1 MIEERTERPAFG
13 ALLRK
18 RRIAA
23 RLSQEQLAERA
34 RISVQ
39 AVSALERGARRS
51 PRPDTLALLIRT
63 LELEGADV
71 AEFEATA
78 RAAVVTRVRN
88 VPVPLPREFEG
99 AAPPQWRVPVSET
112 SFIGRENER
121 REIRRALASRRC
133 VTLWGPGG
141 VGKTRLAL
149 EALSSLTEPFGDRI
163 AFVALASATDMEAV
177 VRAIAAAYDLA
188 DGEIPTLIA
197 HLAARFTDARVLLV
211 LDNCEHVVEHVSHV
225 VASMLAQLPSLTILA
240 TSREPLRIDG
250 EEVVRVGTLAV
261 QPDAVNLF
269 LDRARTVSGIEAT
282 SPADLASVATICRR
296 LDGLPLA
303 LELAAARTRS
313 MSIAEIEGALD
324 ERFALLTRGN
334 RTLDRRQRTLRDTI
348 AWSYELLPA
357 TSRIVFE
364 RLALLNG
371 AFAMEHAVAIAADAR
386 IDRWAV
392 VDAVAD
398 LIDKALV
405 TFASDRE
412 DDERGHPY
420 TMLESTRV
428 YANTLDD
435 RERADRDRDGAQR
448 RFGSWLL
455 ARARESYYSFFRQS
469 ELIQDGIDIAH
480 LRGYLRFAIDGNGDV
495 PTAATI
501 VGTLMHW
508 WSALGLTSEGLR
520 WIDAALAKLD
530 SAGDDLRPRIVALIG
545 KTSLLRSGLFYNE
558 ASAPAV
564 EAHACA
570 LRLSGVEPEDRLLLA
585 RTSFM
590 ASESAAVTGR
600 HEEAEAL
607 IGLTLSIYTELGDE
621 QGCALAVSQAAFVA
635 RLAGDLQRSR
645 ENYHAATI
653 YFERHGYRRL
663 AAHTRSNLAEVD
675 YALGNVAEAVD
686 SARSAIEVILELSTA
701 YYMANSLANLASY
714 LPDIGAIDE
723 AAEIASRALDVTLEG
738 GFDRMVARVL
748 QSCAT
753 VAVLRGRDPEDAAA
767 LFGYSLPRVGDYHGN
782 LTELRRED
790 RLRTLLSERLAPDAL
805 ESAMRRGDDLD
816 DDEALRLARAAFT

>member
-63 LELEGADV
+63 LELEGVEV

-88 VPVPLPREFEG
+88 VPVPHARELEG
-99 AAPPQWRVPVSET
+99 ASPPQWRVPVSET
-112 SFIGRENER
+112 SFIGRAKER
-121 REIRRALASRRC
+121 REIDRALTSRRC

-149 EALSSLTEPFGDRI
+149 EALSSLSGPFGDRI
-163 AFVALASATDMEAV
+163 AFVALASATDIESV
-177 VRAIAAAYDLA
+177 VRAIAMAYDLV

-197 HLAARFTDARVLLV
+197 HLGARFTDARVLLV

-225 VASMLAQLPSLTILA
+225 VAAMLAQLPSLSILA

-250 EEVVRVGTLAV
+250 EEVVRIGTLAV
-261 QPDAVNLF
+261 QPDAIDLF

-282 SPADLASVATICRR
+282 TPGDLASVATICRR

-313 MSIAEIEGALD
+313 MSIGEIEGALD

-371 AFAMEHAVAIAADAR
+371 AFAMEHAVAIAADAHV
-386 IDRWAV
+386 DRWAV
-392 VDAVAD
+392 LDAVAD

-405 TFASDRE
+405 AFASERE
-412 DDERGHPY
+412 DAEREHPY
-420 TMLESTRV
+420 TILESTRV

-435 RERADRDRDGAQR
+435 SKRADHDRDGAQR
-448 RFGSWLL
+448 RFGTWLL
-455 ARARESYYSFFRQS
+455 ARARESYDSFFRQS
-469 ELIQDGIDIAH
+469 ELIRDGIDIAH

-530 SAGDDLRPRIVALIG
+530 SEGDDLRPRIVALIG
-545 KTSLLRSGLFYNE
+545 KTSLLRSGMFYEE
-558 ASAPAV
+558 AKAPTF

-570 LRLSGVEPEDRLLLA
+570 LRLPTIEPEDRRLLA
-585 RTSFM
+585 RTAFM
-590 ASESAAVTGR
+590 ASESTAVTGR
-600 HEEAEAL
+600 HDEADAL
-607 IGLTLSIYTELGDE
+607 IRLTLSIYTELGDE
-621 QGCALAVSQAAFVA
+621 HGCALAVSQAGYLS

-653 YFERHGYRRL
+653 HFERHGYRRL
-663 AAHTRSNLAEVD
+663 EAHTRSNLAEVD
-675 YALGNVAEAVD
+675 YALGNVAEAVE
-686 SARSAIEVILELSTA
+686 SARSAIEVILELSSA
-701 YYMANSLANLASY
+701 YYMANSLSNLASY
-714 LPDIGAIDE
+714 LPEVGAIDE
-723 AAEIASRALDVTLEG
+723 AAEIASRALDVAIEG

-753 VAVLRGRDPEDAAA
+753 VAVLRGRDPALAAA

-782 LTELRRED
+782 FTELRRED
-790 RLRTLLSERLAPDAL
+790 RLRTLLSERLTPDAL
-805 ESAMRRGDDLD
+805 ESAMRRGHDLD
-816 DDEALRLARAAFT
+816 DEEALRLARAALT

>member
-1 MIEERTERPAFG
+1 VIEERTARPPFG

-18 RRIAA
+18 SRIAA

-34 RISVQ
+34 RISVE
-39 AVSALERGARRS
+39 AISALERGARRS
-51 PRPDTLALLIRT
+51 PRRETLTLLVRT
-63 LELEGADV
+63 LELAGIDV
-71 AEFEATA
+71 TEFEATA
-78 RAAVVTRVRN
+78 RASAVTRVRDGFD
-88 VPVPLPREFEG
+88 PQAPEFEG
-99 AAPPQWRVPVSET
+99 TAATPWRVPASET
-112 SFIGRENER
+112 SFIGREHER
-121 REIRRALASRRC
+121 RKIDRALAARRC

-149 EALSSLTEPFGDRI
+149 EALRSVPEPFGDRI
-163 AFVALASATDMEAV
+163 AFVALASATDMESV
-177 VRAIAAAYDLA
+177 VRAIAAAYDLV
-188 DGEIPTLIA
+188 DGESPVLIA

-225 VASMLAQLPSLTILA
+225 VAAMLAQLPSLSILA

-261 QPDAVNLF
+261 PPAVELF
-269 LDRARTVSGIEAT
+269 LDRARTVSGIQAT
-282 SPADLASVATICRR
+282 TPEDLASVATICRR

-313 MSIAEIEGALD
+313 MSIGEIEGALD

-334 RTLDRRQRTLRDTI
+334 RTLDHRQRTLRDTI

-364 RLALLNG
+364 RLALLGG

-405 TFASDRE
+405 TFASDHE
-412 DDERGHPY
+412 DDEREHPY
-420 TMLESTRV
+420 TILESTRL

-435 RERADRDRDGAQR
+435 SKRADHDRDGAQR
-448 RFGSWLL
+448 RFGTWLL

-469 ELIQDGIDIAH
+469 ELIRDGIDIAH

-530 SAGDDLRPRIVALIG
+530 SKGDDLRPRIAALIG
-545 KTSLLRSGLFYNE
+545 KTSLLRSGMFYEE
-558 ASAPAV
+558 AKAPTF

-570 LRLSGVEPEDRLLLA
+570 LRLPTSEPEDRRLLA
-585 RTSFM
+585 RTAFM

-600 HEEAEAL
+600 HDEADAL
-607 IGLTLSIYTELGDE
+607 IRLTISIYTELGDE
-621 QGCALAVSQAAFVA
+621 HGCALAVSQAGFLA
-635 RLAGDLQRSR
+635 RLAGDLQRCR
-645 ENYHAATI
+645 EHYHAATTH
-653 YFERHGYRRL
+653 FERHGYRRL

-675 YALGNVAEAVD
+675 YALGNVAEAVE
-686 SARSAIEVILELSTA
+686 SARAAIEVILELSTA
-701 YYMANSLANLASY
+701 YYMSNSLSNFASY

-723 AAEIASRALDVTLEG
+723 TAEIASRALDVTIEG
-738 GFDRMVARVL
+738 GFARMVPRVM

-753 VAVLRGRDPEDAAA
+753 VAVLRGRDPVDAAT
-767 LFGYSLPRVGDYHGN
+767 LFGYSIPRVGDYHGN
-782 LTELRRED
+782 FTELRRED
-790 RLRTLLSERLAPDAL
+790 RLRALLSEHLTPDAL
-805 ESAMRRGDDLD
+805 ESAMRRGQDLD
-816 DDEALRLARAAFT
+816 DAEAIRLARAALT

>member
-1 MIEERTERPAFG
+1 VIEERTERPAFG

-63 LELEGADV
+63 LGLEGVEV
-71 AEFEATA
+71 AEFESTA
-78 RAAVVTRVRN
+78 RAAVVTRIRN
-88 VPVPLPREFEG
+88 VPVPQAREFAE
-99 AAPPQWRVPVSET
+99 AVPAQWRVPTSET
-112 SFIGRENER
+112 SFIGRESER
-121 REIRRALASRRC
+121 REIEHALASRRC

-149 EALSSLTEPFGDRI
+149 EALRSLAAPFGDRI
-163 AFVALASATDMEAV
+163 AFVALASTTDMESV
-177 VRAIAAAYDLA
+177 VRAIAAAYDLV
-188 DGEIPTLIA
+188 DGEIPTLVA
-197 HLAARFTDARVLLV
+197 RLGARFTDARVLLV
-211 LDNCEHVVEHVSHV
+211 LDNCEHVVDHVSYA
-225 VASMLAQLPSLTILA
+225 VATMLAQLPALSILA

-261 QPDAVNLF
+261 QPDAVTLF
-269 LDRARTVSGIEAT
+269 LDRARTVSGIEAST
-282 SPADLASVATICRR
+282 PGDLASVATICRR

-313 MSIAEIEGALD
+313 MSIGEIEGALD

-334 RTLDRRQRTLRDTI
+334 RSLDRRQRTLRDTI

-364 RLALLNG
+364 RLALLSG

-386 IDRWAV
+386 IDRWVV

-405 TFASDRE
+405 TFASVQE

-420 TMLESTRV
+420 TILESTRV
-428 YANTLDD
+428 FANTLDD
-435 RERADRDRDGAQR
+435 RQRADRDRDGAQR
-448 RFGSWLL
+448 RFGTWLL
-455 ARARESYYSFFRQS
+455 ARARESYDSFFRQS
-469 ELIQDGIDIAH
+469 ELIRDDIDIAH

-501 VGTLMHW
+501 VGRLMHW
-508 WSALGLTSEGLR
+508 WLALGLASEGLR

-530 SAGDDLRPRIVALIG
+530 SGIDDLRPRILALIG
-545 KTSLLRSGLFYNE
+545 KTSLLRSGSFYTE
-558 ASAPAV
+558 ASEPTF

-570 LRLSGVEPEDRLLLA
+570 LRLPTVEPEDRRLLA
-585 RTSFM
+585 GTAFM

-600 HEEAEAL
+600 HAEAEAL
-607 IGLTLSIYTELGDE
+607 IGLTRAIYTELGDE
-621 QGCALAVSQAAFVA
+621 YGIALAVSQAGFIA
-635 RLAGDLQRSR
+635 RQAGDLQRCR
-645 ENYHAATI
+645 ESYHASMTH
-653 YFERHGYRRL
+653 FERQGYRRL
-663 AAHTRSNLAEVD
+663 EAHTRNNLADVD
-675 YALGNVAEAVD
+675 YALGNVAEAVEN
-686 SARSAIEVILELSTA
+686 ARSSTEVILEISSA
-701 YYMANSLANLASY
+701 YYMANSLSNLASY

-723 AAEIASRALDVTLEG
+723 AAEVASRALDVAREG
-738 GFDRMVARVL
+738 GFDRFVARVL

-753 VAVLRGRDPEDAAA
+753 VALLRGRDPEEAAT
-767 LFGYSLPRVGDYHGN
+767 LFGYSIPRVGEYQGN
-782 LTELRRED
+782 FTELRREE
-790 RLRTLLSERLAPDAL
+790 RLRTLLSARLTPAEL
-805 ESAMRRGDDLD
+805 EAAMRRGHDLD
-816 DDEALRLARAAFT
+816 AEEALGLARAALT

>member
-1 MIEERTERPAFG
+1 VIEERTERPAFG

-63 LELEGADV
+63 LELEGVEV

-88 VPVPLPREFEG
+88 VPVPDAREFEG

-112 SFIGRENER
+112 SFIGRAKER
-121 REIRRALASRRC
+121 RAIERALAAGRC

-149 EALSSLTEPFGDRI
+149 EALSSLSAPFGERV
-163 AFVALASATDMEAV
+163 AFVALASAIDMESV

-225 VASMLAQLPSLTILA
+225 VATMLAQLPSLSILA

-250 EEVVRVGTLAV
+250 EEVVRVGALAV
-261 QPDAVNLF
+261 QPDAVTLF

-282 SPADLASVATICRR
+282 SPGDLASVATICRR

-313 MSIAEIEGALD
+313 MSIGEIEGALD

-371 AFAMEHAVAIAADAR
+371 AFAIEHAVAIAADAR

-405 TFASDRE
+405 TFASEQE

-420 TMLESTRV
+420 TILESTRV

-435 RERADRDRDGAQR
+435 RERADHDRDGAQR

-455 ARARESYYSFFRQS
+455 ARARESYDSFYRQS
-469 ELIQDGIDIAH
+469 ELIRDGIDIAH
-480 LRGYLRFAIDGNGDV
+480 LRGYLRFAIDGSGDV

-508 WSALGLTSEGLR
+508 WIAVGLASEGLR

-530 SAGDDLRPRIVALIG
+530 STGDDLRPRIYALIG
-545 KTSLLRSGLFYNE
+545 KTSLLRAGSFFKE
-558 ASAPAV
+558 ASAPTL

-570 LRLSGVEPEDRLLLA
+570 LRLPAIEPEDRRLLA
-585 RTSFM
+585 RTAFM

-607 IGLTLSIYTELGDE
+607 IGLTLGVYTELGDE
-621 QGCALAVSQAAFVA
+621 FGIALAVFQAGFVA
-635 RLAGDLQRSR
+635 RLAGDLQRCR
-645 ENYHAATI
+645 ESYHASMT
-653 YFERHGYRRL
+653 YFERQGYRRL
-663 AAHTRSNLAEVD
+663 EAHTRNNLADVD
-675 YALGNVAEAVD
+675 YALGNVAAAVEN
-686 SARSAIEVILELSTA
+686 ARSSTEVILEISSA
-701 YYMANSLANLASY
+701 YYMANSLSNLASY
-714 LPDIGAIDE
+714 LPDVGAIDE
-723 AAEIASRALDVTLEG
+723 AAEAASRALDIAREG
-738 GFDRMVARVL
+738 GFDRFLARVL

-753 VAVLRGRDPEDAAA
+753 VAVLRGRDPADATA
-767 LFGYSLPRVGDYHGN
+767 LFGYSIPRVGEYNGN
-782 LTELRRED
+782 FTELRRED
-790 RLRTLLSERLAPDAL
+790 RLRTLLSERLTPDAL
-805 ESAMRRGDDLD
+805 ESAMRRGHDLD
-816 DDEALRLARAAFT
+816 DDEALRLARAALT